1 MPVAVG
7 QLTTVVAVH
16 HPRRVMYSVD
26 DYGCCC
32 CPVKTTTLAEWVS
45 VNAGSLGTVGAVLVA
60 GSVAL
65 LVVFRFGT
73 RGR

>member
-1 MPVAVG
+1 
-7 QLTTVVAVH
+7 
-16 HPRRVMYSVD
+16 MYSVD

-32 CPVKTTTLAEWVS
+32 GPVKTTTLAEWVS